1 MIEIEKINE
10 LERYVGHGFEPSGWL
25 TITQQMIDHFAD
37 ATGDRNWYHCDVE
50 RCAREMPDGKTIAH
64 GLMTLSLVPGMT
76 NDIMRVTRHGRA
88 LNYGCDRVRYPAPVP
103 GGSRLRLHMQVTEA
117 SAQKG
122 GTMIRR
128 AFTMEIE
135 GSDRPALIAD
145 MLTLAY

>member
-10 LERYVGHGFEPSGWL
+10 LERYVGYDFAPSAWL
-25 TITQQMIDHFAD
+25 TVTQEMIDRFAD

-50 RCAREMPDGKTIAH
+50 RCAREMPGGKTIAH

-76 NDIMRVTRHGRA
+76 DDIMRVTKHGRA

-103 GGSRLRLHMQVTEA
+103 VDSRLRLHMRATEA
-117 SAQKG
+117 SRQKG

-128 AFTMEIE
+128 SFTMELD
-135 GSDRPALIAD
+135 GSARPALVTD
-145 MLTLAY
+145 TLTLSY